1 MNAHTPDSLFND
13 IALRILRAVEELR
26 AAVADGSAADPAAAR
41 ELADRMELYAAGVVS
56 TAPVPAPA
64 PAEPAND

>member
-13 IALRILRAVEELR
+13 IALRILR

-41 ELADRMELYAAGVVS
+41 ELADRMERYAAGVVS

-64 PAEPAND
+64 EPAND